1 MSRSVERVLEEAH
14 LSGDLKLNGR
24 KLKEFP
30 SSDKYDLHDTVYAG
44 KFTQFMLQLERVRFF
59 NSIFYFRSVTKSI
72 LRVTCESYTIL
83 VPRTPKPIPQYHQIN
98 SRLHNLFAISSLS

>member
-30 SSDKYDLHDTVYAG
+30 SSDKYDLNDTVFAG
-44 KFTQFMLQLERVRFF
+44 
-59 NSIFYFRSVTKSI
+59 NYISI
-72 LRVTCESYTIL
+72 L
-83 VPRTPKPIPQYHQIN
+83 
-98 SRLHNLFAISSLS
+98 

>member
-30 SSDKYDLHDTVYAG
+30 STDKYDLHDTVFAG
-44 KFTQFMLQLERVRFF
+44 KVVWIML
-59 NSIFYFRSVTKSI
+59 
-72 LRVTCESYTIL
+72 
-83 VPRTPKPIPQYHQIN
+83 
-98 SRLHNLFAISSLS
+98 